1 MAKTATVHI
10 RVEPEIKL
18 QVDNI
23 LNELG
28 ISTSEAINMFF
39 RQVIRY
45 KGIPLDLR
53 IPTAETAVAIKEAEQ
68 QVNLHKCDDLN
79 HLLKELNAD

>member
-53 IPTAETAVAIKEAEQ
+53 IPTSETVVAIKEAEQ
-68 QVNLHKCDDLN
+68 QVNLYKCDDFN
-79 HLLKELNAD
+79 QLLKELNAD